1 MKFIQKD
8 ASIIWDAEKDCQL
21 AEFKDGI
28 FETDNEEVIAKLE
41 KLDIDFEVP
50 EKKTKVKKDG
60 E

>member
-8 ASIIWDAEKDCQL
+8 AQVIWDSEKDCQL

-28 FETDNEEVIAKLE
+28 FETNNEEVIAKLE
-41 KLDIDFEVP
+41 KLGIDYEIP
-50 EKKTKVKKDG
+50 TKIVKNKKDG